1 MLSKNAIAGLD
12 APHPAALWV
21 ENVSL
26 DPLQIDC
33 VTAQMLAILD
43 NHSKLGL
50 EAQITLIAIYGVV
63 KDRPGLI
70 FDQVVHNII
79 DKARTQ
85 SDARIMQEI
94 HDLRLTA
101 EQRIPKQIMRH
112 FKLFL
117 AESLNGFDHSLDARN
132 LI

>member
-26 DPLQIDC
+26 NPLQIDC

-50 EAQITLIAIYGVV
+50 EEQITLIAIYGVV

-70 FDQVVHNII
+70 FDQVVHNTINR
-79 DKARTQ
+79 ARTQ
-85 SDARIMQEI
+85 CDTRIMQEL

-117 AESLNGFDHSLDARN
+117 AESLNGFENSLDTRH
-132 LI
+132 LV

>member
-1 MLSKNAIAGLD
+1 MLSRSTISGLD

-50 EAQITLIAIYGVV
+50 EEQITLIAIYGVV

-70 FDQVVHNII
+70 FDQVVHNTIE
-79 DKARTQ
+79 KARTQ
-85 SDARIMQEI
+85 RDTLIAQEL

-117 AESLNGFDHSLDARN
+117 AESLNGFDNSNDSRT

>member
-1 MLSKNAIAGLD
+1 MLSKSAIAGLD

-50 EAQITLIAIYGVV
+50 EEQITLIAIYGVV

-85 SDARIMQEI
+85 SDARIMQEL

-117 AESLNGFDHSLDARN
+117 AESLDGFDTSLDARN